1 MNFPA
6 REKARGKSRG
16 MMMVLTVMMVL
27 AGSVLGGCTAAA
39 LVAGS
44 GGEKQGVNLTQ
55 ANYGAADMLSQQ
67 TQAVL
72 GRDTVLQIGMI
83 SDIAHPAAETP
94 FGKTVASHIAAR
106 FVQLGYHV
114 SAASYNEMSGGAPL
128 PTYHVGGVADGAYNS
143 GYGAA
148 PAARNAMLTGQYAV
162 AKHGVLVNLRLL
174 DTASNRVIAAYDYT
188 VPLTRDTEELVE
200 IPGAKKGWFGF

>member
-1 MNFPA
+1 MA
-6 REKARGKSRG
+6 LA
-16 MMMVLTVMMVL
+16 VVMM
-27 AGSVLGGCTAAA
+27 AGAAPFLGGCTAAA

-44 GGEKQGVNLTQ
+44 GGEKQGVSLTQ

-72 GRDTVLQIGMI
+72 GRDTILQIGMI
-83 SDIAHPAAETP
+83 GDIAHPAAETP

-114 SAASYNEMSGGAPL
+114 SAASYSEMSGGAPL
-128 PTYHVGGVADGAYNS
+128 PVYQGGDQGGAGYGGGSLGGGGAGGAYGG
-143 GYGAA
+143 GYGARG
-148 PAARNAMLTGQYAV
+148 AARNAMLTGQYAV
-162 AKHGVLVNLRLL
+162 ARHGVLVNLRLL

-188 VPLTRDTEELVE
+188 VPLTRDTEELVAV
-200 IPGAKKGWFGF
+200 PGVKKGWFGF